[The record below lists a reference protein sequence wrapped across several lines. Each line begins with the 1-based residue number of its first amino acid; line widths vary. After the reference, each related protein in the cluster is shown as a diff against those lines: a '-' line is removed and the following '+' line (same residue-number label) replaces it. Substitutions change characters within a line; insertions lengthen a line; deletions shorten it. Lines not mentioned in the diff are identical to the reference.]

1 MEDLTLYRSIRSP
14 IMKKDYRNKGF
25 TLVEMIVVIV
35 IIGILLAILVP
46 GMFRY
51 IQKAKEQQAI
61 VECRAVVTAADTMA
75 LELYAKDLFDPLTFL
90 PNNKNSIINQANA
103 KGEIQSLSFEVS
115 KPTLQ
120 NLTYIT
126 ESKIKVLYDTTQA
139 SVYQIV
145 SEGKFSENASGY
157 YSYSEQKWSDPSV
170 QGEKGNDAQNK
181 ALQKLLYNEYGNIKL
196 SASEKELFQKISN
209 KKNWDAYN
217 WKPIHTNDGNLILAA
232 NTADYDPE
240 QSKCA
245 NASLIY
251 YNNNY
256 YYFYGNKDNPVGS
269 VFVGINFNT
278 AQLDTAVVSPS
289 KGDTD
294 KWIKIE
300 IP

>member
-1 MEDLTLYRSIRSP
+1 
-14 IMKKDYRNKGF
+14 MKKDYRNKGF

-46 GMFRY
+46 GMFKY

-61 VECRAVVTAADTMA
+61 VECRAVVTAADTLA

-90 PNNKNSIINQANA
+90 HNNKNSIINQANV

-170 QGEKGNDAQNK
+170 QEKKDLDNKNK
-181 ALQKLLYNEYGNIKL
+181 ALQKILYNEYGDIKL
-196 SASEKELFQKISN
+196 STSEKELFQKISN

-217 WKPIHTNDGNLILAA
+217 WKPIYTNDGKLILAA
-232 NTADYDPE
+232 NTDTYNSG
-240 QSKCA
+240 QSHCR
-245 NASLIY
+245 NASVIFY
-251 YNNNY
+251 EGNY
-256 YYFYGNKDNPVGS
+256 YYYYQNTQNPIGSTYVNIAFQTTNLDNAA
-269 VFVGINFNT
+269 T
-278 AQLDTAVVSPS
+278 SPS
-289 KGDTD
+289 NETFD

-300 IP
+300 MP